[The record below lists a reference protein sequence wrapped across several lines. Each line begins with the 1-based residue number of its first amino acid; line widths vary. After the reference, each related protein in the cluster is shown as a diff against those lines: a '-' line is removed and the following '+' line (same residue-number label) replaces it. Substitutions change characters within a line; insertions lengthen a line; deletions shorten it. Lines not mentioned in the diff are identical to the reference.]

1 MIKFI
6 QRFFDPSE
14 KFDDGSLIDLIL
26 ELEDRVEYLERE
38 NDSLSASLNWS
49 WKPDLI
55 SVLTEYNQSFTIS
68 MEEKKMYDDLDGFEK
83 ALSFFGNRVEVIC
96 AMELGGRITAE
107 DAYQL
112 IKEELKGLKKVRKKV
127 KNDSEYGYEWTP
139 LVDRD

>member
-14 KFDDGSLIDLIL
+14 KFDDESLIDLIL

-38 NDSLSASLNWS
+38 NDSLYASL
-49 WKPDLI
+49 
-55 SVLTEYNQSFTIS
+55 TELEDRLDQRIDRIQPVIYHINGG
-68 MEEKKMYDDLDGFEK
+68 EKMYDDLDGFEK
-83 ALSFFGNRVEVIC
+83 ALSFFGNRVEIIC

-139 LVDRD
+139 LVNRD